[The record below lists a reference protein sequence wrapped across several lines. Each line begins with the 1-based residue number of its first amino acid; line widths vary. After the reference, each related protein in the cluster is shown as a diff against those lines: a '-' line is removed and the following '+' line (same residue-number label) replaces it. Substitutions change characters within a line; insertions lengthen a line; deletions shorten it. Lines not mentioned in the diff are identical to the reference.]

1 MRITALPV
9 WLKYES
15 SMTYPQGETSMAV
28 VCVGSARRI
37 LILCV
42 FYCWLVVMPGQT
54 DNFEY
59 WRHAPRQ
66 QGSADESTLNA
77 VSFP

>member
-15 SMTYPQGETSMAV
+15 SVTYPQGETPMAV
-28 VCVGSARRI
+28 VCVGSALRI
-37 LILCV
+37 LILRV

-59 WRHAPRQ
+59 RRHAPRR
-66 QGSADESTLNA
+66 
-77 VSFP
+77 